1 MLYLSASC
9 YFKASTKT
17 NFIQHKSKYHDSLS
31 NIQEP
36 LQDHLAINLILNK
49 RGKNAWLSVYLA
61 VCFLSVCQST
71 SLSICLPVV
80 YSIFLLFCLSVCC
93 SICMLVCPIY
103 RSDRLFVDQLSVN
116 LSKISNF
123 GTVSPILRIQRAI
136 YVRIKFPVDL
146 DAEKSRNRARNHVF
160 FPIFDVL

>member
-9 YFKASTKT
+9 YLKASTKT

-61 VCFLSVCQST
+61 VCFLSVCQSAC
-71 SLSICLPVV
+71 LSICLPVFDSV
-80 YSIFLLFCLSVCC
+80 FLLFCL
-93 SICMLVCPIY
+93 
-103 RSDRLFVDQLSVN
+103 LFYLYVGLSNLSVGQVVCLSAFCQSVSNYLYEKYLTLEPSN
-116 LSKISNF
+116 LKNSK
-123 GTVSPILRIQRAI
+123 G
-136 YVRIKFPVDL
+136 
-146 DAEKSRNRARNHVF
+146 
-160 FPIFDVL
+160 